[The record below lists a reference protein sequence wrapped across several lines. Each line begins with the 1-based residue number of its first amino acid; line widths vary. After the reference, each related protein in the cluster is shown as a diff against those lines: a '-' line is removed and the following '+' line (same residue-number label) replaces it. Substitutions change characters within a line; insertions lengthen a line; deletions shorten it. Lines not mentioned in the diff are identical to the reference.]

1 MAKTKMTV
9 NLFKLHTGPTSTT
22 SLDDVLKLIESTT
35 IDKRNRKPSYNDM
48 KLENIQPPTPST
60 PYWLLNFS
68 KLRDYSPGKGSTKG
82 TTQPIVYGQG
92 EGPSEET
99 AMLYQPST
107 GFVAIQYNHY
117 GLRSDAIAEYLSI
130 FDGTSQNNFEF
141 NVQLKNT
148 AQARLAT
155 KNIFTKLQVKVA
167 PSSITPAYRQNNTA
181 FMAALDATSSTN
193 PDTLELTLTAN
204 RKNSNGLDIKNWLK
218 SLQNLVQG
226 GATAQRVVVSGKDSI
241 NSKVDVINLIEEKE
255 SIDYSKVELDL
266 GKRLDLADRWLHL
279 EKSFA
284 KWKNDGYFK

>member
-1 MAKTKMTV
+1 MTV
-9 NLFKLHTGPTSTT
+9 NLFKLHTGPTSTK
-22 SLDDVLKLIESTT
+22 SLDEVLKLIESTQ
-35 IDKRNRKPSYNDM
+35 IEKRNRKPSYNDM
-48 KLENIQPPTPST
+48 KLENIQQPTSVT

-82 TTQPIVYGQG
+82 TTQPIPYGPG

-99 AMLYQPST
+99 AVLFQPST

-117 GLRSDAIAEYLSI
+117 GLRSDSIAEYLSV

-141 NVQLKNT
+141 NIQLKNT

-167 PSSITPAYRQNNTA
+167 PSSITNAYRQNNA
-181 FMAALDATSSTN
+181 SLMAALDATSSTN
-193 PDTLELTLTAN
+193 PDTLELTLRAN
-204 RKNSNGLDIKNWLK
+204 RKNPNGLNIKSWLK

-226 GATAQRVVVSGKDSI
+226 GATAQRVVVSGKDSV

-255 SIDYSKVELDL
+255 SIDYSKVKLDQ
-266 GKRLDLADRWLHL
+266 GKRLDMTDRWLHL
-279 EKSFA
+279 EKSYI
-284 KWKNDGYFK
+284 KWKHDGYFK